1 MGELFLSGGGNAK
14 QTYVIDTHFVRN
26 IRKDKPLL
34 YIPIAMDAS
43 RFDDCL
49 TWIQNVFNPL
59 GIQEI
64 VMWKDVKNK
73 NIKDLQQFSAIYI
86 GGGNTFRLLK
96 EFMDTKFTEVIK
108 EYVAA
113 GGIVY
118 GGSAGAIILG
128 EHIMTCGHMD
138 ENDVNL
144 HTYTG
149 LQLVNGYAIW
159 CHYNEGNDLLIQNYM
174 KKYETPV
181 ICLPEETA
189 VIVNDSVI
197 KVIGDKYAYTFRDG
211 GKTIF
216 HPGNVIT

>member
-1 MGELFLSGGGNAK
+1 MALCYNDKNLWGEMNMGELFLSGGGNAK

-49 TWIQNVFNPL
+49 TWI
-59 GIQEI
+59 
-64 VMWKDVKNK
+64 
-73 NIKDLQQFSAIYI
+73 
-86 GGGNTFRLLK
+86 
-96 EFMDTKFTEVIK
+96 
-108 EYVAA
+108 
-113 GGIVY
+113 
-118 GGSAGAIILG
+118 
-128 EHIMTCGHMD
+128 
-138 ENDVNL
+138 
-144 HTYTG
+144 
-149 LQLVNGYAIW
+149 QLVNGYAIW

-211 GKTIF
+211 SKTIF